1 MPDEE
6 PMRPYQ
12 EQQEELHVGDHRGA
26 AGDPLSRTLT
36 IALIVGIGICIA
48 LILAMLL
55 R

>member
-1 MPDEE
+1 
-6 PMRPYQ
+6 MRPYQ

-36 IALIVGIGICIA
+36 IALVVGVGIYIA
-48 LILAMLL
+48 LILPMLL